1 MNTMAISAQIFILE
15 LFQVSDFQDVEWN
28 LITRLDQITHG
39 KLMQDKRAAQ
49 WSYEGENGQNQSS
62 HDSLHV
68 NVSGLDRLTQT

>member
-1 MNTMAISAQIFILE
+1 M
-15 LFQVSDFQDVEWN
+15 WN

-39 KLMQDKRAAQ
+39 KLMQDEWAAQ